1 MNFLAHLHLAD
12 GDPGDMTGGVAADF
26 VRNPD
31 LHRLA
36 PEVLRG
42 VMLHRLIDGFTDRHP
57 TTLRSISRVAR
68 AMGWYG
74 GIVIDIYYDHILAR
88 DWPRYSSESLAEF
101 AARSYGVLEAGH
113 GALPEDARD
122 FMRKFIDEDR
132 LNRYATLDGIED
144 TLARVSRVIAKRI
157 PNRPIQLTD
166 AMPILVARDAE
177 LAADFHEFYPEL
189 MAFAAE
195 QRLRP
200 PDVRPRI

>member
-12 GDPGDMTGGVAADF
+12 GTAGDMTGGVAADF

-31 LHRLA
+31 LHRLS
-36 PEVLRG
+36 PEVFRG

-57 TTLRSISRVAR
+57 TTLRSISRVSR
-68 AMGWYG
+68 TMGWYG

-88 DWPRYSSESLAEF
+88 EWLRYSSEPLASF
-101 AARSYGVLEAGH
+101 AARSYAVLDASH
-113 GALPEDARD
+113 AALPDDA
-122 FMRKFIDEDR
+122 RKFIRKFVDEDR

-144 TLARVSRVIAKRI
+144 TLDRVSRVIAERI
-157 PNRPIQLTD
+157 PHRAMQLTL
-166 AMPILVARDAE
+166 AMPLLIEKDADI
-177 LAADFHEFYPEL
+177 AADFHEFYPDL

-200 PDVRPRI
+200 PDPPPR

>member
-12 GDPGDMTGGVAADF
+12 GAAGDMTGGVAADF

-31 LHRLA
+31 LHRLT
-36 PEVLRG
+36 PDVFRG

-57 TTLRSISRVAR
+57 TTLRSISRVSR
-68 AMGWYG
+68 TMGWYG

-88 DWPRYSSESLAEF
+88 DWLRYSAEPLASF
-101 AARSYGVLEAGH
+101 AARSYAVLDAGH
-113 GALPEDARD
+113 VALPDDA
-122 FMRKFIDEDR
+122 RKFIRRFVDEDR

-144 TLARVSRVIAKRI
+144 TLDRVSRVIAERI
-157 PNRPIQLTD
+157 PHRAMKLTD
-166 AMPILVARDAE
+166 AMPLLIEKDADI
-177 LAADFHEFYPEL
+177 AADFHEFYPDL

-200 PDVRPRI
+200 PDPPPR